1 MPERKNPLKN
11 KPLYCI
17 VTQPANPADLE
28 PDIGT
33 YSPKELAAKE
43 NTSTTSVYSWIDQG
57 LPVMRRGDKGN
68 ILIHYQDYI
77 QWMIDCA
84 YHERKVRDIPSWA
97 FRFVKSTEPK
107 RTPNRNSPQ
116 IQQKASSV
124 AVSPQDPSKDAENH
138 EKASRTPKNA
148 QKNADNGQLSLF
160 GLTGFLA

>member
-1 MPERKNPLKN
+1 MPDKKPYQKPLITKT
-11 KPLYCI
+11 LYCI

-28 PDIGT
+28 PDIGS

-43 NTSTTSVYSWIDQG
+43 NVSTTNVYSWIEQG

-97 FRFVKSTEPK
+97 FRFVKSTKPKKVQQDEPETTRK
-107 RTPNRNSPQ
+107 RKAFSRLFTETLSFLPLLDKFSRNQKKLKNR
-116 IQQKASSV
+116 
-124 AVSPQDPSKDAENH
+124 
-138 EKASRTPKNA
+138 
-148 QKNADNGQLSLF
+148 
-160 GLTGFLA
+160 

>member
-1 MPERKNPLKN
+1 MPDKKTQAYRS
-11 KPLYCI
+11 LYCI
-17 VTQPANPADLE
+17 VTMPADPSQLK
-28 PDIGT
+28 PDMGT

-43 NTSTTSVYSWIDQG
+43 NVSTTNVYSWIEQG

-107 RTPNRNSPQ
+107 KAPNPKTAQ
-116 IQQKASSV
+116 VQQKAPSV
-124 AVSPQDPSKDAENH
+124 AVSAQNPSKGAENAK
-138 EKASRTPKNA
+138 KACKPPKNA
-148 QKNADNGQLSLF
+148 SNHADNGQLSLF
-160 GLTGFLA
+160 ALPGFGA

>member
-1 MPERKNPLKN
+1 MPEKKTQAYR
-11 KPLYCI
+11 PLYCI
-17 VTQPANPADLE
+17 VTMPADPSQLK
-28 PDIGT
+28 PDMGM

-97 FRFVKSTEPK
+97 FRFVKSTDPK
-107 RTPNRNSPQ
+107 RTTNHKPAQ
-116 IQQKASSV
+116 VQQKSPSV
-124 AVSPQDPSKDAENH
+124 AVSVQDPSKDAENAENACKPH
-138 EKASRTPKNA
+138 KNA
-148 QKNADNGQLSLF
+148 TNFTDNGQLSLF

>member
-1 MPERKNPLKN
+1 MPDKKIRCN

-17 VTQPANPADLE
+17 VTMPANPSQLK
-28 PDIGT
+28 PDMGT

-43 NTSTTSVYSWIDQG
+43 NVSTTNVYSWIEQG

-107 RTPNRNSPQ
+107 RTTNPKPAQ
-116 IQQKASSV
+116 VQQKAPSV
-124 AVSPQDPSKDAENH
+124 AVSAQNPSKGAENA
-138 EKASRTPKNA
+138 EKACKPHKNA
-148 QKNADNGQLSLF
+148 TNFTDNGHLSLF
-160 GLTGFLA
+160 ALPGFGA

>member
-1 MPERKNPLKN
+1 MPDKKTQPYR
-11 KPLYCI
+11 PLYCI
-17 VTQPANPADLE
+17 VTMPADPSQLK
-28 PDIGT
+28 PDMGT

-43 NTSTTSVYSWIDQG
+43 NVSTTNVYSWKEQG

-107 RTPNRNSPQ
+107 RTPNPKPAQ
-116 IQQKASSV
+116 VQQKAPSV
-124 AVSPQDPSKDAENH
+124 AVSAQNPYKGA
-138 EKASRTPKNA
+138 EKAEKACKPPKNA
-148 QKNADNGQLSLF
+148 TNFTDNGQLSLF
-160 GLTGFLA
+160 ALPGFAV

>member
-1 MPERKNPLKN
+1 MPENLHRIPKT
-11 KPLYCI
+11 LYCI

-28 PDIGT
+28 PDMGT

-107 RTPNRNSPQ
+107 RTPIRKPAQ
-116 IQQKASSV
+116 VQQKAPSV
-124 AVSPQDPSKDAENH
+124 AVSAQNPSKGSENT
-138 EKASRTPKNA
+138 EKACKPPKNA